1 VRQAGYSDREGTQ
14 LGSIFISYRRH
25 DSEGEAGRLFDDL
38 AGQFGENSVFMDV
51 AGIEAGRDFRKAI
64 DESVATCGVLLAL
77 IGPGWLDEKNEKGQR
92 RLDDPSDFVRVET
105 ASALRR
111 DIPVIPV
118 LLRGAKMPRSDQLPP
133 DLQELAYRNCV
144 EITHARWRSDV
155 QLLVEPLRRLTGL
168 PGKNVSSGSR
178 AIASK
183 PGDVPQAESPAA
195 LTETAT
201 PQTTSSLIDAATLQR
216 VSRELAYHIGPIAD
230 LVVKRA
236 APLCASADELYLK
249 VAEEIESKGEREEFL
264 KRFDPGLTSLSTVT
278 ESTKLSGS
286 DSKLLEPTSPGP
298 ALDIRREARPSKPQ
312 SNSSQSKY
320 LLMIGAGVLL
330 ILLIVVGKRFSSA
343 RPGSGIADSTAKQ
356 SDQTARSSSQPALP
370 AETGPSQGSPPAA
383 QETPAKNLAPAPPRS
398 TIETKPLPLAR
409 VHLSEE
415 TLQAL
420 LVAQTVPTYP
430 PLARQAHVQGMVVLD
445 ADISKDGAIE
455 SLRVI
460 SGHPMLVPAAIDAV
474 KQWRYKPYFVNAS
487 PVPVNSKIMVNF
499 VLSAK

>member
-1 VRQAGYSDREGTQ
+1 MIARHH

-38 AGQFGENSVFMDV
+38 VGQFGENSVFMDV

-77 IGPGWLDEKNEKGQR
+77 IGPGWLDEKNEKGER

-111 DIPVIPV
+111 DIAVIPV

-168 PGKNVSSGSR
+168 PGKNASSGSR
-178 AIASK
+178 AVASK
-183 PGDVPQAESPAA
+183 LSDVPQAESPAPLPEA
-195 LTETAT
+195 
-201 PQTTSSLIDAATLQR
+201 TTSQPSSRIDAATLQR
-216 VSRELAYHIGPIAD
+216 VSRELAHHIGPIAD
-230 LVVKRA
+230 LVVKRT
-236 APLCASADELYLK
+236 APLCASADELYFK
-249 VAEEIESKGEREEFL
+249 VAEEIESKDEREEFL
-264 KRFDPGLTSLSTVT
+264 KRFDLGLTSLSSVK
-278 ESTKLSGS
+278 ESTKLPTP
-286 DSKLLEPTSPGP
+286 DSKAIEPTPSQPT
-298 ALDIRREARPSKPQ
+298 IEVRRESRPAKPQ
-312 SNSSQSKY
+312 SNSNRSKY
-320 LLMIGAGVLL
+320 LLMIGAAALL
-330 ILLIVVGKRFSSA
+330 VLLIVVGIRFSSA
-343 RPGSGIADSTAKQ
+343 RPGSNAADSTTKQ
-356 SDQTARSSSQPALP
+356 PSPTAQTSSPPALP
-370 AETGPSQGSPPAA
+370 AEAAPSQSSPPGA
-383 QETPAKNLAPAPPRS
+383 QETPAKSLAPAPTPS
-398 TIETKPLPLAR
+398 TIESKPLPLAR
-409 VHLSEE
+409 IHVSEGV
-415 TLQAL
+415 LQGL

-445 ADISKDGAIE
+445 ADISKDGTIE

-474 KQWRYKPYFVNAS
+474 KQWRYKPYLLNAS

>member
-1 VRQAGYSDREGTQ
+1 
-14 LGSIFISYRRH
+14 
-25 DSEGEAGRLFDDL
+25 LFDDL
-38 AGQFGENSVFMDV
+38 VGQFGENSVFMDV

-77 IGPGWLDEKNEKGQR
+77 IGPGWLDEKNEKGER

-168 PGKNVSSGSR
+168 PGKNTSSGSR

-183 PGDVPQAESPAA
+183 PGDVPQAESPTP
-195 LTETAT
+195 LTEAA
-201 PQTTSSLIDAATLQR
+201 PQITSSRIDAATLQR
-216 VSRELAYHIGPIAD
+216 VSRELAHHIGPIAD

-236 APLCASADELYLK
+236 APLCVSIDELYLK
-249 VAEEIESKGEREEFL
+249 VAEEIESTGQREEFL

-278 ESTKLSGS
+278 ESTKLPRS
-286 DSKLLEPTSPGP
+286 DSKALEPAPPRPTV
-298 ALDIRREARPSKPQ
+298 DIRRESRPSKPQ

-320 LLMIGAGVLL
+320 LLMIGAG
-330 ILLIVVGKRFSSA
+330 ILLVLMIVVGRHFSSA
-343 RPGSGIADSTAKQ
+343 RLASGTADSTANQ
-356 SDQTARSSSQPALP
+356 SSQTTRTSSPPAIP
-370 AETGPSQGSPPAA
+370 AEAVPSQSSPPAA
-383 QETPAKNLAPAPPRS
+383 QETPAKNLAPAPTPS
-398 TIETKPLPLAR
+398 TIESKPLPLAR

-415 TLQAL
+415 ALQAL
-420 LVAQTVPTYP
+420 LVAKTVPAYP

-474 KQWRYKPYFVNAS
+474 KQWRYKPYLVNAS
-487 PVPVNSKIMVNF
+487 PVPVNSKIMVSF
-499 VLSAK
+499 VLSLK

>member
-1 VRQAGYSDREGTQ
+1 VIARHH

-38 AGQFGENSVFMDV
+38 VGQFGENSVFMDV

-77 IGPGWLDEKNEKGQR
+77 IGPGWLDEKNEKGER

-111 DIPVIPV
+111 DIAVIPV
-118 LLRGAKMPRSDQLPP
+118 LLRGAKMPRSDQLPT

-168 PGKNVSSGSR
+168 PGKNTSSGSR
-178 AIASK
+178 AISARLS
-183 PGDVPQAESPAA
+183 DVPQAESPAPP
-195 LTETAT
+195 TEAAT
-201 PQTTSSLIDAATLQR
+201 PQTSSRIDAATLQR
-216 VSRELAYHIGPIAD
+216 VSRELAHHIGPIAD

-236 APLCASADELYLK
+236 APLCASTDELYLK
-249 VAEEIESKGEREEFL
+249 VADEIESKAEQQEFL
-264 KRFDPGLTSLSTVT
+264 KRSDLRLTSLSSVK
-278 ESTKLSGS
+278 ESTKLPRS
-286 DSKLLEPTSPGP
+286 DSKTVEPAPPPPTI
-298 ALDIRREARPSKPQ
+298 DIRKDSRPPKPQ
-312 SNSSQSKY
+312 SNSSQSRY
-320 LLMIGAGVLL
+320 LLMIGAAVLL
-330 ILLIVVGKRFSSA
+330 VLLIVVGKHFSSA
-343 RPGSGIADSTAKQ
+343 KPGVNAADSAKP
-356 SDQTARSSSQPALP
+356 SSQSAGTSSPPALP
-370 AETGPSQGSPPAA
+370 AEASPSQSSPPAA
-383 QETPAKNLAPAPPRS
+383 QETPAKNLAPAAPPS
-398 TIETKPLPLAR
+398 TAENKPLPLAR
-409 VHLSEE
+409 IHVSEGV
-415 TLQAL
+415 LQAL
-420 LVAQTVPTYP
+420 LVAQTVPAYP

-445 ADISKDGAIE
+445 ADISKDGTIE

-474 KQWRYKPYFVNAS
+474 KQWRYKPYLVNAS